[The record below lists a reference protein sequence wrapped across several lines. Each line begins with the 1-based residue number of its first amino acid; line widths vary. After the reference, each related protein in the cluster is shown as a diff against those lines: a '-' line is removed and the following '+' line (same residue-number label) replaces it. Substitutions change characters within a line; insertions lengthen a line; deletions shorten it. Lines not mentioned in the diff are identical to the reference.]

1 MKAKSLGLLA
11 GVFATLVQC
20 AVANALSIT
29 QTAVINLGAPQVPTV
44 TFDLVN
50 DSTEFPPMVTNNTNS
65 PKDTEQILTF
75 QKFNTGLGN
84 LTGVT
89 ITFTTAYDATAS
101 VNVTQNSDSDD
112 IVFFADATLGHSL
125 SGGLIM
131 TQSAPSQT
139 FSASC
144 EADLGQLC
152 GSGNVTNNGTFNNL
166 GGVGFAAGVQ
176 VADFIGPGSF
186 NLTATLSSALAPR
199 IFPDNETFAD
209 NSSFNGALDANWNG
223 NVSVEYIYDPF
234 ATPVPEPLSLYLFAT
249 GLGGI
254 ALLRRRRR

>member
-1 MKAKSLGLLA
+1 
-11 GVFATLVQC
+11 
-20 AVANALSIT
+20 VANALMIT
-29 QTAVINLGAPQVPTV
+29 QTQTINLAAPQVPTV
-44 TFDLVN
+44 TFTLVN
-50 DSTEFPPMVTNNTNS
+50 DSTDSPPVVTNTTNS
-65 PKDTEQILTF
+65 PKDPEQILIF
-75 QKFNTGLGN
+75 QKFNTGLGT

-89 ITFTTAYDATAS
+89 ITFTTAYGATAS
-101 VNVTQNSDSDD
+101 VDVTDNSDSDD
-112 IVFFADATLGHSL
+112 ITFFADATLNHSL

-139 FSASC
+139 FNASC
-144 EADLGQLC
+144 QADVDEVC

-176 VADFIGPGSF
+176 LADFNGPGSF

-199 IFPDNETFAD
+199 ISPDNTTFFAD

-223 NVSVEYIYDPF
+223 NVSVQYTFDPF
-234 ATPVPEPLSLYLFAT
+234 VTPVPEPLSLYLLAV

-254 ALLRRRRR
+254 VLSRRRRR